1 MGVNDG
7 AYTPATHDHVSN
19 ASCPTM
25 CMALLFKVLH
35 DAFGISRGPMTM
47 TNSLTDDQRLNDAGH
62 HESLRVLN
70 LAEVIAVK

>member
-1 MGVNDG
+1 
-7 AYTPATHDHVSN
+7 
-19 ASCPTM
+19 M